1 MPAARRRRSGAARTA
16 PAVLVTLLIVAT
28 YCNGPRVTIAGFDV
42 LIEQLVLLP
51 TLMVAAA
58 TMPQA
63 LLTTV
68 RQPAVRWLAAYV
80 CWNAAVSLTRSP
92 VPSRSLAVVAWLFL
106 DLAILVVVATVLSPA
121 QVLRRVLTTSAGVA
135 LLALLALLAARQG
148 LGSWGV
154 RPGDNAGLAVF
165 ATAHEANIL
174 AAMLAL
180 PVLIA
185 VSLRRRLDGAAILGL
200 ALRLFAIA
208 ATQTRAAILAL
219 VTGLTTLALLHR
231 GARRTRA
238 AAAVLGMGWL
248 VVLVLLANAD
258 VLGPLIDKFR
268 GLTDRSVGTGQY
280 RLASYRYA
288 FEELRGLDHLVGF
301 GTNSFPLRVDMR
313 ERLTLGEIPI
323 FQSNLF
329 LQLLYDTGVVGVL
342 LFAGAMRSLF
352 RRLPTDLRPMA
363 LAVAVAYSLLAVF
376 TSPLWFGFTW
386 VLMAVLLGAQLRRPP
401 RLRAGAAAG
410 GTRREAVA
418 YAPAV

>member
-1 MPAARRRRSGAARTA
+1 VPPARRRRVGAARTA

-42 LIEQLVLLP
+42 LVEQLVLLP
-51 TLMVAAA
+51 TLVVAAA
-58 TMPQA
+58 TMPRA

-68 RQPAVRWLAAYV
+68 RQPAVLWLTAYV
-80 CWNAAVSLTRSP
+80 GWNAVVSVARSP
-92 VPSRSLAVVAWLFL
+92 VPSRSLAIVVWLCL
-106 DLAILVVVATVLSPA
+106 DLGILVVVATVLRPA
-121 QVLRRVLTTSAGVA
+121 QVLRRVLATSATVA
-135 LLALLALLAARQG
+135 VLALLALVAARQG
-148 LGSWGV
+148 LSSWGV
-154 RPGDNAGLAVF
+154 RPGDNAGFAVF

-185 VSLRRRLDGAAILGL
+185 VSLRKRLNGVVVLGL
-200 ALRLFAIA
+200 AARLFAIA

-219 VTGLTTLALLHR
+219 VAGLTTLALLHR
-231 GARRTRA
+231 GVRRTRA
-238 AAAVLGMGWL
+238 AAAVLGMAWL

-258 VLGPLIDKFR
+258 ALGPLIDKFR
-268 GLTDRSVGTGQY
+268 GLTDRSAGTGQY

-288 FEELRGLDHLVGF
+288 LDELRGLDHLIGF

-329 LQLLYDTGVVGVL
+329 LQLLYDTGVLGVL

-352 RRLPTDLRPMA
+352 RRLPADLRPMA
-363 LAVAVAYSLLAVF
+363 IAVAVAYSLLAVF

-386 VLMAVLLGAQLRRPP
+386 VLMGVLLGVQLRLPP
-401 RLRAGAAAG
+401 RPKAGTAAAYP
-410 GTRREAVA
+410 
-418 YAPAV
+418 YALVD